1 MTRDEMNV
9 LKQSMKE
16 GAEEATRKFIKLGI
30 GIVVTIVAIVSAT
43 MLIRTF
49 AHKLENQ
56 NLAIVQS
63 FSGDI
68 EVRRAAGWWFQP
80 WPTIT
85 TYPKAGMYRLN
96 AEDGDSLE
104 ILFNNKSKAALNA
117 AIGYRIDGASDDV
130 IIALH
135 QQVEGDDEKVWQMV
149 LTALNTE
156 SQSITTKYDPSSV
169 IGGEKFDKMV
179 EEISAAI
186 MHNQNL
192 LDHGIDVNYFAVD
205 GRPIPDEETEA
216 QFARQKEADLARRL
230 AEAEKQ
236 KLEAETIRTQAEYAR
251 QIAEQKGQAEA
262 QMAKDVQSAEREKKL
277 AEIEAQKKVEVE
289 KLNKEQTLIQMAK
302 EKEAAE
308 IEAEKQKAI
317 ALVEAAKRVEVE
329 KLNKE
334 QTLIQ
339 MAKEK
344 EAAEIEAQKQKSI
357 ALVDADKIREVAE
370 IQKKTEEANL
380 EAIKL
385 RAEQEVES
393 AKAKKQSI
401 ELSGAITEVQKAEIE
416 LQRQIAQY
424 KWKGIADG
432 LAGMTLPAMLTISEG
447 SGKGGNETSLDKL
460 IHTMTLEKI
469 QEVGKN
475 IK

>member
-1 MTRDEMNV
+1 MSYTRDEIEE
-9 LKQSMKE
+9 LKNGMKE
-16 GAEEATRKFIKLGI
+16 GGKEFAKTLIKFIVGI
-30 GIVVTIVAIVSAT
+30 FVIVAAVVLA
-43 MLIRTF
+43 RTF

-63 FSGDI
+63 FSGDL
-68 EVRRAAGWWFQP
+68 EVRRTAGWWFQP
-80 WPTIT
+80 WPTIV

-104 ILFNNKSKAALNA
+104 IQFNNKSKAAMNA
-117 AIGYRIDGASDDV
+117 AIGYRIDGASDET

-169 IGGEKFDKMV
+169 IGGEKFDRMV

-186 MHNQNL
+186 MHNKNL

-308 IEAEKQKAI
+308 IEVQKQKAVAI
-317 ALVEAAKRVEVE
+317 VEAD
-329 KLNKE
+329 KL
-334 QTLIQ
+334 
-339 MAKEK
+339 
-344 EAAEIEAQKQKSI
+344 
-357 ALVDADKIREVAE
+357 REVAE
-370 IQKKTEEANL
+370 IQKKTELANL

-385 RAEQEVES
+385 RAEQEVER

-424 KWKGIADG
+424 KWEGIAKG
-432 LAGMTLPAMLTISEG
+432 LAGITLPTMLTINDGAVKNGNSENG
-447 SGKGGNETSLDKL
+447 LDKL
-460 IHTMTLEKI
+460 ITTMTLEKI
-469 QEVGKN
+469 TDITSKGTASPSKH
-475 IK
+475 